1 MPERHPGVAMVAVIG
16 ARSERWEE
24 TPVAVVVTGDATV
37 RRDELKTWCNE
48 RVGRRQRIADVVFV
62 DELPRNPNGK
72 VLKRVLRTRFG
83 DLHYD

>member
-1 MPERHPGVAMVAVIG
+1 MSGSSRSTFAFEARQPLFPEIIELHG
-16 ARSERWEE
+16 RWQS
-24 TPVAVVVTGDATV
+24 
-37 RRDELKTWCNE
+37 RDEVKTWCNE